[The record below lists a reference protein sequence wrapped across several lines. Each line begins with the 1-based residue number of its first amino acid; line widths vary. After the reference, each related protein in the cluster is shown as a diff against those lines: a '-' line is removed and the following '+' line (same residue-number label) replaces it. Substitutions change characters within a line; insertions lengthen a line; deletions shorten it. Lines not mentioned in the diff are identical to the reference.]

1 MRGLE
6 AINAEVE
13 AVNKEMEAVN
23 VEVEAVNVCETVNKG
38 GGGCK

>member
-6 AINAEVE
+6 AVNAEVE